1 MRKLKRV
8 SNTVRLASRTLFS
21 SVDGPGLRTV
31 LWFQGCTHA
40 CPGCHN
46 PSTHALEGG
55 EEFTQTEVLDWIRL
69 QQWNKITFSGGE
81 PFLQA
86 EAMLDLLTILKQ
98 EAYSVWVYTG
108 YTLAQ
113 IKGNPIMNKCLD
125 YIDVLVDGPYIESLR
140 DPLLV
145 FKGSTNQNIH
155 YLR

>member
-1 MRKLKRV
+1 M
-8 SNTVRLASRTLFS
+8 
-21 SVDGPGLRTV
+21 

-46 PSTHALEGG
+46 PSTHALDSG
-55 EEFTQTEVLDWIRL
+55 EVIDVSELLDWIRL
-69 QQWNKITFSGGE
+69 QQWNKITFSGGD

-86 EAMLDLLTILKQ
+86 EAMLDLLVILKQ
-98 EAYSVWVYTG
+98 EAYSIWVYTG

-113 IKGNPIMNKCLD
+113 IKSNPIMSKCLD
-125 YIDVLVDGPYIESLR
+125 HIDVLVDGPYIHALR

-145 FKGSTNQNIH
+145 FRGSTNQNIH